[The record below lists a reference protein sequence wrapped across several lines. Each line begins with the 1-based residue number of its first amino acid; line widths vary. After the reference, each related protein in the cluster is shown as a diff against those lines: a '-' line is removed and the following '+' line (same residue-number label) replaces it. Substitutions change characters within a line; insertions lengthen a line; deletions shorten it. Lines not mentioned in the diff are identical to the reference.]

1 VVELVGGL
9 VNQVKTQLRVAL
21 AEIVGDGNPPV
32 DCLFLIIGFRVVFIF
47 ICLISNNRDDT
58 ILLAGFYQLA
68 QMDEP
73 RFRRLI
79 GDADAHMANAFC
91 TKIAYHQR
99 VKFTYTALGTR
110 PVYIHPHTQLLSIAG
125 SRHRRLSGNRP
136 AGRDQ

>member
-1 VVELVGGL
+1 
-9 VNQVKTQLRVAL
+9 
-21 AEIVGDGNPPV
+21 
-32 DCLFLIIGFRVVFIF
+32 
-47 ICLISNNRDDT
+47 
-58 ILLAGFYQLA
+58 
-68 QMDEP
+68 MDEP

-110 PVYIHPHTQLLSIAG
+110 PVYIHPHTQLLSIAAAVIAG
-125 SRHRRLSGNRP
+125 SVGNRP